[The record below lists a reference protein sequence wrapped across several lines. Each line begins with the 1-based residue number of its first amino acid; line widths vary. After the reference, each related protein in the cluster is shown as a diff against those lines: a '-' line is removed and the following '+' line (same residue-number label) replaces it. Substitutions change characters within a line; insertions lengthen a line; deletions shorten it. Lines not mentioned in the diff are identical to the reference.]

1 MLNREANEFFP
12 IEILYWKDVRQEV
25 KNAELVRIIDDLE
38 PGKKLRFL
46 RLQYAYGSTIVHEG
60 NIQIPLAGNKCV
72 PLQDPLVPPY
82 VKEMLNYSTIP
93 LGLLLNKAS
102 EVFIQINQRIIP
114 LNILKPGYLF
124 GLFETL
130 SLLSKSPEPTP
141 VWSVFAGARSA
152 FMIPKITDA
161 LSHRRLRVEFGL
173 PSDPPKSP
181 LEHCNIFSAI
191 NQSQPRDKQW
201 NSNVLLFSSDWFK
214 NDFTD
219 PAWLSFQN
227 YLFTLGWSHTKFKF
241 DNVGQ
246 QILWEALASAIAERR
261 LKPRAY
267 LIDTV
272 KHLISI
278 GMGAIPGFRVSDN
291 SETALPAQCIENA
304 YLNTYNLDYL
314 PILIYPHIL
323 KSPLDETPL
332 YYFMTFPT
340 LAEGHPTQRGTPS
353 FIMDLRDIKNIIET
367 PNRGI
372 NTKNRLPIIDIL
384 RQIHYSYFHSEPDQL
399 KEITSSSEITKDDQQ
414 LNRYIQQYKNKSFP
428 INAPFMCG
436 SIRIRRLINHENNA
450 AIT

>member
-1 MLNREANEFFP
+1 MLNKEANQLPP

-25 KNAELVRIIDDLE
+25 KNAELVRIIDNLD

-46 RLQYAYGSTIVHEG
+46 RLQYSYGSTIVHEG
-60 NIQIPLAGNKCV
+60 NIQIPIERDKCV
-72 PLQDPLVPPY
+72 PLQDPLVPSY
-82 VKEMLNYSTIP
+82 VKELLNYSTIP

-102 EVFIQINQRIIP
+102 EIFIETNQRIIP

-130 SLLSKSPEPTP
+130 SILSNSPEPTP

-152 FMIPKITDA
+152 FMLPKITDA
-161 LSHRRLRVEFGL
+161 LSHRRLRLEFGL

-181 LEHCNIFSAI
+181 LEHCSIFSAI
-191 NQSQPRDKQW
+191 NQCQPPERRW
-201 NSNVLLFSSDWFK
+201 HSNVLLFSSDWFK
-214 NDFTD
+214 NDFRD

-227 YLFTLGWSHTKFKF
+227 YLFKLGWSHTKFKF

-261 LKPRAY
+261 LKPRPY

-278 GMGAIPGFRVSDN
+278 GMGAIPGFQVSDD
-291 SETALPAQCIENA
+291 SEMALPTQCIENA
-304 YLNTYNLDYL
+304 YLNVYNLDYS

-323 KSPLDETPL
+323 QNTLDETPV

-340 LAEGHPTQRGTPS
+340 LAEGYPTQRGTPS
-353 FIMDLRDIKNIIET
+353 FIMDLREIKNIIET
-367 PNRGI
+367 PNKGI

-384 RQIHYSYFHSEPDQL
+384 RQIHYNYFHPEPDRL
-399 KEITSSSEITKDDQQ
+399 REITPSSEITKDDPE
-414 LNRYIQQYKNKSFP
+414 LNRYMQQYKNKPFP

-436 SIRIRRLINHENNA
+436 CIRIRRLITHENNA
-450 AIT
+450 TLT